1 MSQMLQMAQVFVSK
15 SGSNIGCHVAQIFI
29 DIHNHQ
35 PETADGLA
43 YLWCI
48 VGNCLTLFPTFLRS
62 SENTMSGVRSK
73 NPISR
78 RQLVPHLQWNRPM
91 NRCFILRP
99 QFGQI
104 CLLASIKIY
113 WSLAIISSADIPQDK
128 VFFCDEVTLKK
139 NPVLLEHRI
148 SRK

>member
-1 MSQMLQMAQVFVSK
+1 MQK
-15 SGSNIGCHVAQIFI
+15 
-29 DIHNHQ
+29 DYQ

-48 VGNCLTLFPTFLRS
+48 IGNCLTLFPTFLRS

-104 CLLASIKIY
+104 RLLASIKIY

-128 VFFCDEVTLKK
+128 VFFCDEVTLIKK
-139 NPVLLEHRI
+139 SGAFGAPDFKKVDYAFHRLW
-148 SRK
+148 RLQ